1 MELFLVQ
8 IFNSLTFAA
17 LLFIVSAGLSLI
29 FGLMNVV
36 NLAHG
41 SFFMIGAFLGLT
53 VQTVTGSFWAALVI
67 SPLLTAL
74 IGLVMEAGFM
84 RPLYR
89 RGHLDQILLTFGF
102 SLVFVDL
109 VKWIWGADI
118 RTLVP
123 SEMLSGSL
131 PILSGGVP
139 IYRVFLIGLGIGLY
153 GLLWLCLEKTEV
165 GALVR
170 AGVEDDEM
178 ASGLGINVSLLFSCV
193 FAFGVGLAAL
203 AGVAA
208 GPITGL
214 YPGMDTDI
222 LIPAFI
228 IVVIGGL
235 GDLTGAFVGSL
246 LIGFADTFGKAF
258 LPDVSLFMIYI
269 VMIIVLITRPTGLF
283 GMAR

>member
-1 MELFLVQ
+1 VELFLVQ
-8 IFNSLTFAA
+8 VFNSLTFAS

-53 VQTVTGSFWAALVI
+53 VQNLTGSFWAAIVI
-67 SPLLTAL
+67 SPLVTAL
-74 IGLVMEAGFM
+74 IGLLMEAGFM
-84 RPLYR
+84 RRLYR

-102 SLVFVDL
+102 SLVFVDA
-109 VKWIWGADI
+109 VKWIWGAEI
-118 RTLVP
+118 RSLVP
-123 SEMLSGSL
+123 SEMLSGAL
-131 PILSGGVP
+131 PILGGSVTV
-139 IYRVFLIGLGIGLY
+139 YRVFLIAMGLGLY
-153 GLLWLCLEKTEV
+153 GLLWLCLEKTQI

-170 AGVEDDEM
+170 AGVEDGQM
-178 ASGLGINVSLLFSCV
+178 ASGLGINVSLLFSSV

-246 LIGFADTFGKAF
+246 LVGFADTFGKAF

-269 VMIIVLITRPTGLF
+269 VMIVVLVARPTGLF
-283 GMAR
+283 GVAR

>member
-1 MELFLVQ
+1 VELFLVQ
-8 IFNSLTFAA
+8 VFNSLTFAS

-53 VQTVTGSFWAALVI
+53 VQNLTGSFWAAIVI
-67 SPLLTAL
+67 SPLVTAL
-74 IGLVMEAGFM
+74 IGLLMEAGFM
-84 RPLYR
+84 RRLYR

-102 SLVFVDL
+102 SLVFVDV
-109 VKWIWGADI
+109 VKWIWGAEI
-118 RTLVP
+118 RSLVP
-123 SEMLSGSL
+123 SEMLSGAL
-131 PILSGGVP
+131 PILGGSVTV
-139 IYRVFLIGLGIGLY
+139 YRVFLIAMGLGLY
-153 GLLWLCLEKTEV
+153 GLLWLCLEKTQI

-170 AGVEDDEM
+170 AGVEDGQM
-178 ASGLGINVSLLFSCV
+178 ASGLGINVSLLFSSV

-246 LIGFADTFGKAF
+246 LVGFADTFGKAF

-269 VMIIVLITRPTGLF
+269 VMIIVLVARPTGLF
-283 GMAR
+283 GVAR

>member
-8 IFNSLTFAA
+8 VFNSLTFAS

-53 VQTVTGSFWAALVI
+53 VQNLTGSFWAAIVI
-67 SPLLTAL
+67 SPLVTAL
-74 IGLVMEAGFM
+74 IGLLMEAGFM
-84 RPLYR
+84 RRLYR

-102 SLVFVDL
+102 SLVFVDV
-109 VKWIWGADI
+109 VKWIWGAEI
-118 RTLVP
+118 RSLVP
-123 SEMLSGSL
+123 SEMLSGAL
-131 PILSGGVP
+131 PILGGSVTV
-139 IYRVFLIGLGIGLY
+139 YRVFLIAMGLGLY
-153 GLLWLCLEKTEV
+153 GLLWLCLEKTQI

-170 AGVEDDEM
+170 AGVEDGQM
-178 ASGLGINVSLLFSCV
+178 ASGLGINVSLLFSSV

-246 LIGFADTFGKAF
+246 LVGFADTFGKAF

-269 VMIIVLITRPTGLF
+269 VMIIVLVARPTGLF
-283 GMAR
+283 GVAR

>member
-8 IFNSLTFAA
+8 LFNGLTFAA
-17 LLFIVSAGLSLI
+17 LLFIVSSGLSLI

-53 VQTVTGSFWAALVI
+53 VAKWTGSFWIAVVLA
-67 SPLLTAL
+67 PLLTAV
-74 IGLVMEAGFM
+74 IGLLMEVLFM
-84 RPLYR
+84 RRLYR

-102 SLVFVDL
+102 SLVFVDA

-118 RTLVP
+118 QMLVP
-123 SEMLSGSL
+123 AEILSGAL
-131 PILSGGVP
+131 PILDGGIPV
-139 IYRVFLIGLGIGLY
+139 YRVFLVLLGFGMY
-153 GLLWLCLEKTEV
+153 CVLWLGLERTQI

-170 AGVEDDEM
+170 AGVDDDEM

-193 FAFGVGLAAL
+193 FAFGTGLAAL

-208 GPITGL
+208 GPMIGL

-228 IVVIGGL
+228 VVVVGGL
-235 GDLTGAFVGSL
+235 GNLTGAFVGSL
-246 LIGFADTFGKAF
+246 LIGIADTFGKAF
-258 LPDVSLFMIYI
+258 LPDFSLFLIYI
-269 VMIIVLITRPTGLF
+269 VMIVVLVTRPNGLF
-283 GMAR
+283 GASK